1 MTRLIRPSLLVLV
14 VALAACGVA
23 AAAADTSS
31 PAPPP
36 GPTPT
41 LAYTAKILLPTDVY
55 TRPGGGRVVEH
66 VATIAAWAQGPQV
79 FLVLASKRL
88 ANGVNWLRVQLP
100 TRPNGASAWIREDF
114 VRLSTTLWRI
124 SINRAT
130 HTIRVTRNG
139 QLQRSFLAVVGKAST
154 PTPRG
159 LYAVYEKVH
168 QQDESGFIGP
178 WALHLTAHSDV
189 FENFGGG
196 PGRVAIHG
204 RGPSSLGDPLGSSR
218 SHGCVRI
225 DNVNIIWMARVVPLG
240 TPVEIV

>member
-1 MTRLIRPSLLVLV
+1 MTRLIRSSLLVLLV
-14 VALAACGVA
+14 TLATCGVA
-23 AAAADTSS
+23 AGAAETSS

-55 TRPGGGRVVEH
+55 TRPGGGKVVEH

-130 HTIRVTRNG
+130 HTIRVTKNG